1 MKKKIV
7 LLLVV
12 AFGLT
17 KRTKAQVITAV
28 SCDWMG
34 LVVNVSDTNIVDIY
48 HSGHYLTHP
57 QEYNFIDWEIT
68 DNQGNIIAQDIVIDY
83 NRFAFQPN
91 IPLTDT
97 LNVSAHLINDSAL
110 YQGNPVN
117 CLIQDQLYWKED
129 YYPSGTIYGR
139 WTFVYENVGVDQNN
153 LPDSCV
159 AIPVD
164 DCFAIDIW
172 DPVCG
177 CNGVTY
183 SNSAYAAC
191 NNIYDFTE
199 GECNSQGSICTSN
212 SGVQIFEIGFWENPN
227 DPCDIGECSLDGQ
240 FIEIVID
247 CEEEMGIPCNGEW
260 IEVQGQCCSEC
271 VENLDL
277 NQIKNKEFRLIKM
290 IDILGREKTE
300 HKEGMILFYIYEN
313 GNVIKKIK

>member
-1 MKKKIV
+1 MIKKIV

-12 AFGLT
+12 SFGLT

-139 WTFVYENVGVDQNN
+139 WTFVYENVGEDQNN
-153 LPDSCV
+153 PDSCV
-159 AIPVD
+159 ANPVD
-164 DCFAIDIW
+164 DCLQLIYGILYVDVMVLHI
-172 DPVCG
+172 
-177 CNGVTY
+177 
-183 SNSAYAAC
+183 NSAYAAC
-191 NNIYDFTE
+191 NSIYDFTE
-199 GECNSQGSICTSN
+199 ENVFSGKYICTSN
-212 SGVQIFEIGFWENPN
+212 SGVQIFEIGF
-227 DPCDIGECSLDGQ
+227 
-240 FIEIVID
+240 
-247 CEEEMGIPCNGEW
+247 
-260 IEVQGQCCSEC
+260 
-271 VENLDL
+271 
-277 NQIKNKEFRLIKM
+277 
-290 IDILGREKTE
+290 LGKP
-300 HKEGMILFYIYEN
+300 
-313 GNVIKKIK
+313 